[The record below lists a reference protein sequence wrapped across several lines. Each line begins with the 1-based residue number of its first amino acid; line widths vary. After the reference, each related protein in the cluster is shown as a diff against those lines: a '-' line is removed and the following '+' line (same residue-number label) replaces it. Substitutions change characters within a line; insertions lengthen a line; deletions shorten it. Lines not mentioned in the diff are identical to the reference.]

1 MNGAQWFVRTLRERG
16 VEYVFVLCGN
26 GLNAFLD
33 ACLDFDMKVID
44 ARNEQGASY
53 MADAWGRF
61 TRRIGVAAV
70 SSGPGHTNAVTGVA
84 NSFWDGGPMLLV
96 SGCSSQQTQGMDNF
110 QEIDQIGMVAPIS
123 KYASMVHNIE
133 TLENETNK
141 ALSEAVTGRPGPVHL
156 TIPADVLSAQIDENR
171 LLRDKYPIAEVVQRS
186 PGDADLVRE
195 AVELLASAKH
205 PFIIIGS
212 GTFYAQAGDA
222 LREFAQLTNI
232 PIMSHIWDRACVD
245 TVIPQYFGITNDA
258 LSGAYPK
265 ISEADVILVLGARV
279 DYRLGHGRTPVCSK
293 NVSWIRVDYEPSEI
307 NRTITPDIGIVGD
320 TRSVLLQMTEEARRI
335 GKWEND
341 EWLSEVRQSHAQLL
355 TKWENLG
362 RENVCPVP
370 AIRICREIKKFLDR
384 DVTFL
389 LDGGNIGR
397 WAHMTLFDRHPAHWF
412 TCGASGI
419 VGWGLP
425 GAIAIKLAKPDKPV
439 LLLSGD
445 GSAGFTVTEIETA
458 LRFNAPYVA
467 VVAHDG
473 AWGIVTDG
481 QKDDRRVASE
491 FGTIRFD
498 RVAEALGARGVFI
511 ENPDELYPAIER
523 GLSEETVT
531 FIHVPT
537 QLAGISAWEKRFG
550 KKE

>member
-44 ARNEQGASY
+44 TRNEQAASY
-53 MADAWGRF
+53 MADTWGRF
-61 TRRIGVAAV
+61 TRRIGVVAV
-70 SSGPGHTNAVTGVA
+70 SSGPGHTNAVTGLA
-84 NSFWDGGPMLLV
+84 NAFWDGGPMLLV
-96 SGCSSQQTQGMDNF
+96 SGCSSQQTRGMDNF
-110 QEIDQIGMVAPIS
+110 QEINQVGMVAPIS
-123 KYASMVHNIE
+123 KYASMVHHIE

-141 ALSEAVTGRPGPVHL
+141 ALSAAVTGRPGPVHL
-156 TIPADVLSAQIDENR
+156 TIPADVLSARVDESR

-186 PGDADLVRE
+186 PGDSDLVRE
-195 AVELLASAKH
+195 AVELLASAKR
-205 PFIIIGS
+205 PFVIIGS

-222 LREFAQLTNI
+222 LRKFAQLTNI

-245 TVIPQYFGITNDA
+245 TVIPQYFGITNDE
-258 LSGAYPK
+258 LSGAYSE
-265 ISEADVILVLGARV
+265 ISEADVILILGARV
-279 DYRLGHGRTPVCSK
+279 DYRLGYGRPPVCSR
-293 NVSWIRVDYEPSEI
+293 NVRWIRVDYEPSEI
-307 NRTITPDIGIVGD
+307 NRTIIPDIGIVGD
-320 TRSVLLQMTEEARRI
+320 TRSVLLQMTEEVRRI

-341 EWLSEVRQSHAQLL
+341 EWLSEVRQSHAKLL
-355 TKWENLG
+355 SRWENVG
-362 RENVCPVP
+362 HENVCPVP
-370 AIRICREIKKFLDR
+370 AMRICREIKKFLDR

-397 WAHMTLFDRHPAHWF
+397 WAHMLLFDRHPAHWF

-419 VGWGLP
+419 IGWGLP

-458 LRFNAPYVA
+458 LRFNTPYVA
-467 VVAHDG
+467 VVAHDS
-473 AWGIVTDG
+473 AWGIVADG
-481 QKDDRRVASE
+481 QRDDRRVASE
-491 FGTIRFD
+491 FGVIRFD
-498 RVAEALGARGVFI
+498 KVAEALGARGVFI
-511 ENPDELYPAIER
+511 ENPNDLYPAIER
-523 GLSEETVT
+523 GLNEDTVT

-537 QLAGISAWEKRFG
+537 QLAGVSAWEKRFG
-550 KKE
+550 KKK